1 MHLYPLL
8 VLTQQEGFFFAMQ
21 KLFNVMSVAAFTM
34 SAGMVVGSVLLYTRI
49 PSLTKYYMSE
59 LTLEMTKVM
68 FNMMPSKIDE
78 AMPKLPT
85 TTGPA
90 VPIKSPF

>member
-1 MHLYPLL
+1 M
-8 VLTQQEGFFFAMQ
+8 GFTMQ

-34 SAGMVVGSVLLYTRI
+34 SAGIVAGSVILYTRI

-59 LTLEMTKVM
+59 LTLEMTKIVT
-68 FNMMPSKIDE
+68 NMVPGQIDE
-78 AMPKLPT
+78 ALPELPT